1 MMQKNRCG
9 RIPVLAILVV
19 LTLMTG
25 CTPLIQK
32 LPPADVYAIDPG
44 WSQSDTVQT
53 AKKGSLIIQIAPV
66 RGSAAFTGTDILYTD
81 TRLSQHSYAYSRWR
95 DAPVRAMQNVLE
107 VALEK
112 SGLFRAVLP
121 PTSVSG
127 ADYLLESTL
136 LEFGHFLAEAGP
148 STGVVRMRFYLID
161 NRSRR
166 VVASRELVAEVP
178 VATLDARNATA
189 AINQAALKVAS
200 DLVAW
205 LGTVM
210 K

>member
-1 MMQKNRCG
+1 MMQRNRCG
-9 RIPVLAILVV
+9 RVPVLAILVAF
-19 LTLMTG
+19 TLMTG
-25 CTPLIQK
+25 CTPVFQN

-44 WSQSDTVQT
+44 WSQSESAQT
-53 AKKGSLIIQIAPV
+53 AKKGSFIIQIAPV

-95 DAPVRAMQNVLE
+95 DTPVRAMQNVLE
-107 VALEK
+107 VALGK
-112 SGLFRAVLP
+112 SDLFRAVLP

-127 ADYLLESTL
+127 ADFLVESTL
-136 LEFGHFLAEAGP
+136 LEFGHFLAEDGH

-161 NRSRR
+161 NTSRR
-166 VVASRELVAEVP
+166 VVASRELVARMP
-178 VATLDARNATA
+178 VATPDARNATA
-189 AINQAALKVAS
+189 AINQAALRVAS

-205 LGTVM
+205 LGAVM